1 MDLNPGEILCDGCE
15 GVGKHSYKKSYGFTR
30 YEIIE
35 CNICKGTGKLDWIE
49 TIVGKKEKYIDV
61 LNNMFGLTM
70 CDKKPENPIEGM
82 CYFDHSL
89 LVTYIFTNGHWVI
102 ISDTNI

>member
-49 TIVGKKEKYIDV
+49 TIVGKKEKYIVPEKFKDNQEE
-61 LNNMFGLTM
+61 LEEI
-70 CDKKPENPIEGM
+70 KKLFNI
-82 CYFDHSL
+82 
-89 LVTYIFTNGHWVI
+89 YIVKYY
-102 ISDTNI
+102 